1 MNSTKKGPCYGF
13 RLQSL
18 DSLSITKSSDKKQT
32 LVHYLANLVNSK
44 YPELK
49 GFESELKFIKEAAQF
64 SLENILTDV
73 RELEKGMDLT
83 KRELENRL
91 NAPINATSSKEQQRL
106 KSGQN
111 QSLQDFVNVASD
123 LVNKL
128 RTDFNN
134 AQSAFKVRIIYV
146 FFKKCYYFDK
156 KK

>member
-49 GFESELKFIKEAAQF
+49 GFESELKYIDKAAQF

-73 RELEKGMDLT
+73 RELEKGMFLMLKT
-83 KRELENRL
+83 IQFCHILAKKAESLLARKFKLENRKSKV
-91 NAPINATSSKEQQRL
+91 SSSYHLFVECFSHSTQR
-106 KSGQN
+106 
-111 QSLQDFVNVASD
+111 
-123 LVNKL
+123 
-128 RTDFNN
+128 
-134 AQSAFKVRIIYV
+134 
-146 FFKKCYYFDK
+146 
-156 KK
+156 

>member
-49 GFESELKFIKEAAQF
+49 GFDSELKYIDKAAQF

-73 RELEKGMDLT
+73 RELEKGMFLVL
-83 KRELENRL
+83 KSKQFCHILAKKKAEFLPARNFKFENR
-91 NAPINATSSKEQQRL
+91 
-106 KSGQN
+106 
-111 QSLQDFVNVASD
+111 
-123 LVNKL
+123 
-128 RTDFNN
+128 
-134 AQSAFKVRIIYV
+134 
-146 FFKKCYYFDK
+146 KKI
-156 KK
+156 

>member
-49 GFESELKFIKEAAQF
+49 GFDSELKYIDKAAQF

-73 RELEKGMDLT
+73 RELEKGMFLM
-83 KRELENRL
+83 
-91 NAPINATSSKEQQRL
+91 L
-106 KSGQN
+106 KSKQFWHILAKK
-111 QSLQDFVNVASD
+111 S
-123 LVNKL
+123 
-128 RTDFNN
+128 
-134 AQSAFKVRIIYV
+134 RIFAGSQAWFETLNLKIGKIERV
-146 FFKKCYYFDK
+146 
-156 KK
+156 

>member
-49 GFESELKFIKEAAQF
+49 GFESELKYIDKAAQF

-73 RELEKGMDLT
+73 RELEKGKKFDIFCHILSY
-83 KRELENRL
+83 KC
-91 NAPINATSSKEQQRL
+91 S
-106 KSGQN
+106 
-111 QSLQDFVNVASD
+111 
-123 LVNKL
+123 
-128 RTDFNN
+128 
-134 AQSAFKVRIIYV
+134 
-146 FFKKCYYFDK
+146 FKKWPNLVISKAKYFK
-156 KK
+156 KQHSLSSFLLTALEYSAV

>member
-49 GFESELKFIKEAAQF
+49 GFESELKYIDKAAQF

-73 RELEKGMDLT
+73 RELEKGKKFEIFCHILS
-83 KRELENRL
+83 KIG
-91 NAPINATSSKEQQRL
+91 PICVTSSSVL
-106 KSGQN
+106 
-111 QSLQDFVNVASD
+111 
-123 LVNKL
+123 
-128 RTDFNN
+128 
-134 AQSAFKVRIIYV
+134 
-146 FFKKCYYFDK
+146 
-156 KK
+156 